1 MLTLLILV
9 FKAYLEIIL
18 SLHIYLSAIIYVDK
32 KLREKNTQFPNE
44 CMNFLEQTEMKYP
57 ITEVNSLS

>member
-18 SLHIYLSAIIYVDK
+18 SLYIYLSAIIYVDK

-44 CMNFLEQTEMKYP
+44 CMTFLEQTEM
-57 ITEVNSLS
+57 N